1 MGTVHFGI
9 ATSSPVAQRHFDA
22 GLALA
27 YGFNFDEAEYE
38 LLFAAH
44 ADPSCAMCWWGMAY
58 AGGPNINEPEKLAPF
73 AHDLALRAAALAR
86 TPRERALTA
95 ALVKRYPMAM
105 PPANRHAYAE
115 AMRGVARQFPDD
127 ADVATLAAEALM
139 LDAPAPGWKD
149 GVPTSPNIPQ
159 AQRLLEHALAMEPHH
174 IGAIHFYIH
183 LLDGGPDEDRLG
195 PYADELGRLAP
206 GAGHLVHMSS
216 HVYLHLGRY
225 ADAED
230 ANRRAIEADRRFLAR
245 SKPGTTYAMFTE
257 HPKEFLWHVLLWE
270 GARSEAVKWAAIV
283 ADHKRMMSEPDAADR
298 AGTYLPLTYI
308 RFGMW
313 DDALTLPDPVGPR
326 TGIVVNFARG
336 LALVAKGKLDDAA
349 KLPAK
354 ICSAG
359 ETYAADANMPFR
371 VAIAGDAAAQ
381 LEAAIAQARGDLA
394 TAIERARDAVKLED
408 LAPPVGEPP
417 AWPLPARHRL
427 GALLLAA
434 GKRDEAA
441 AVYREDLKAHPHNGW
456 ALLGLAQA
464 LGTKQAW
471 AEYEHA
477 WTHADVKP
485 PASVY

>member
-9 ATSSPVAQRHFDA
+9 ATSSPEAQRHFDA

-38 LLFAAH
+38 LLLAAH

-58 AGGPNINEPEKLAPF
+58 AGGPNINETEKLAPF
-73 AHDLALRAAALAR
+73 AHDLALRAAALAK
-86 TPRERALTA
+86 TPQERALTS
-95 ALVKRYPMAM
+95 ALVTRYPMAM
-105 PPANRHAYAE
+105 PPSNAHAYAE
-115 AMRGVARQFPDD
+115 AMRAVARQFPDD

-139 LDAPAPGWKD
+139 LDAAPPGWKD
-149 GVPTSPNIPQ
+149 GVPTSPNIPE
-159 AQRLLEHALAMEPHH
+159 AQRLLEHALAMAPHH

-183 LLDGGPDEDRLG
+183 LLDGGPYEDRLG
-195 PYADELGRLAP
+195 PYADELGALAP

-245 SKPGTTYAMFTE
+245 SKPGTTYAMFSE

-270 GARSEAVKWAAIV
+270 GARAEAVTWAAIV
-283 ADHKRMMSEPDAADR
+283 ADHKRMMSEPDAA
-298 AGTYLPLTYI
+298 GIILPLTYI

-313 DDALTLPDPVGPR
+313 DEALTLPDPIGPR

-336 LALVAKGKLDDAA
+336 LALVARGRLADAA
-349 KLPAK
+349 KLPEAIRK
-354 ICSAG
+354 AAELPA
-359 ETYAADANMPFR
+359 ETKVQATFR
-371 VAIAGDAAAQ
+371 KAIADDAAAQ
-381 LEAAIAQARGDLA
+381 LEASIARARGDLT
-394 TAIERARDAVKLED
+394 TALERAHAAVRAED

-464 LGTKQAW
+464 LGTKHAW
-471 AEYEHA
+471 ADFEHA
-477 WTHADVKP
+477 WTRADVKP